1 MSDSDDLEGVTP
13 PRISNEDAERLL
25 SGTSGI
31 DENLELADLS
41 ALISALRGPAEP
53 AELMGLQS
61 ALFGFGAA
69 VVTGRSHL
77 PTPRTR
83 PMFKKLLTGKA
94 IAAIG
99 IVTLASAGAA
109 AAGGGVPNLFSS
121 RPSVATATPGDTDT
135 DDANDQKVVKEA
147 THEDTDS
154 LESEDAKAADETEE
168 SADGLGPDVNGPAK
182 FGLCTAYAARTKHD
196 DTTTTTVAADPDS
209 DLPVPFQSLSDAAD
223 AAGQTVA
230 EFCADAFPGG
240 KAEAPGQS
248 GDNPSATAPGQSG
261 DNPSATAPGGSGKA
275 QDNSSE
281 GRGRADK
288 AHD

>member
-53 AELMGLQS
+53 AELVGLQS

-77 PTPRTR
+77 PTARTR

-109 AAGGGVPNLFSS
+109 AAGGGVPNPFSSS
-121 RPSVATATPGDTDT
+121 RPSVAADY
-135 DDANDQKVVKEA
+135 DQRRRSKSSQVIYYHSRQCRDRERP
-147 THEDTDS
+147 S
-154 LESEDAKAADETEE
+154 RPSRES
-168 SADGLGPDVNGPAK
+168 
-182 FGLCTAYAARTKHD
+182 
-196 DTTTTTVAADPDS
+196 S
-209 DLPVPFQSLSDAAD
+209 D
-223 AAGQTVA
+223 
-230 EFCADAFPGG
+230 
-240 KAEAPGQS
+240 
-248 GDNPSATAPGQSG
+248 
-261 DNPSATAPGGSGKA
+261 
-275 QDNSSE
+275 
-281 GRGRADK
+281 
-288 AHD
+288 